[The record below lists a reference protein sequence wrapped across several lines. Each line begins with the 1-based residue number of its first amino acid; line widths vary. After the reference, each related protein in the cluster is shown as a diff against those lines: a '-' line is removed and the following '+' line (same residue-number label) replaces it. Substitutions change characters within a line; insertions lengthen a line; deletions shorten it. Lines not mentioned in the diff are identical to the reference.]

1 LRLDDWEGRVV
12 AREFFE
18 LLEARVDE
26 SKIEGID
33 HFYLFVVHGEG
44 EWLVVV
50 RNRTVRVT
58 EGQGEADVTIS
69 VSGDVFARIASRMQ
83 SPMTAY
89 MTGKL
94 KINGDTG
101 AALKLQKLF

>member
-1 LRLDDWEGRVV
+1 VI

-18 LLEARVDE
+18 LLERRVDE
-26 SKIEGID
+26 EKIDGID
-33 HFYLFVVHGEG
+33 HSYLFVVHGEG
-44 EWLVVV
+44 EWLVEV

-58 EGQGEADVTIS
+58 EGRADADATIS
-69 VSGDVFARIASRMQ
+69 VSSEVFARLAARAQ
-83 SPMTAY
+83 SPVVAY

-94 KINGDTG
+94 KISGDTG

>member
-1 LRLDDWEGRVV
+1 MI

-18 LLEARVDE
+18 MLEVRADE
-26 SKIEGID
+26 TKIEGID
-33 HFYLFVVHGEG
+33 HSYLFVIHGEG
-44 EWLVVV
+44 EWLVEV

-58 EGQGEADVTIS
+58 EGPGDADVTIS
-69 VSGDVFARIASRMQ
+69 VSSEVFARIASRAQ

-89 MTGKL
+89 MMGKL
-94 KINGDTG
+94 KISGDTG